1 MGVVRTFS
9 QGWWSKFMQLS
20 PQRSLIDFYYGGAPM
35 AFIVE
40 VHKTLGPG
48 LLESAYATWKHNS

>member
-1 MGVVRTFS
+1 
-9 QGWWSKFMQLS
+9 MQLS